1 MKNGLLKTIALILC
15 FVLLLSAAGCGG
27 EDPESE
33 VSGSEVAESNNQKPS
48 VNDIESGLSTE
59 QTAEIFTNKS
69 FIDEMKPYEGSTLK
83 IAFVGDG
90 ITYGNGTSDRFSESF
105 TVQLSTLLDNTVRIG
120 NFGKPSAYVLPP
132 ENQYNVKAEKP
143 ANWYQNTAQ
152 FQKSLEY
159 NPDIVV
165 IMLGTNDFRSMSCD
179 EAKAD
184 FKAALLDLASK
195 YKELDSVQKVYIATS
210 IIGCSNA
217 AIYEMMTGAMQEIQ
231 KEAAVEGGYEVID
244 IGGMTQSF
252 LDAEF
257 HFTKSKQ
264 NPDATGC
271 AEIARAFYAFF
282 KEQPFIPGK
291 MQEASGD
298 VVYVKDGGEAYGE
311 GASPAKAIDSLA
323 KAVSL
328 LQKKG
333 GTVVLCG
340 DCDLGYEMVLPVS
353 EKPITITGS
362 HDGKDYGAKLI
373 LSHNLHF
380 NGEFTIENLHIE
392 VTKENGMLVC
402 GYNNITFG
410 EGLTCS
416 WGEKASGYPGI
427 TAGYNQQIAGCPTG
441 RVSHHGKCSVT
452 IKSGHWGFVR
462 GGNARGNAK
471 LHLADVDAG
480 AELSINITGGVFE
493 NITGKNLTAATG
505 MNNVSGLCRL
515 NISGGT
521 FMGPVFALARHG
533 ALAEGDAYAMN
544 GRAEL
549 EITGGDFKDGIHA
562 YQDEEAIA
570 SGQITVTVTRAL
582 SASVD
587 QAGFTK
593 VTFK

>member
-15 FVLLLSAAGCGG
+15 FVLLFSAAGCGG
-27 EDPESE
+27 ADPEAE
-33 VSGSEVAESNNQKPS
+33 VSGSEVAESKNQKPS
-48 VNDIESGLSTE
+48 VNDIESGLSKE
-59 QTAEIFTNKS
+59 QTAEKFTNKS

-83 IAFVGDG
+83 MAFVGDG

-105 TVQLSTLLDNTVRIG
+105 TAQLSTLLDNTVRIG

-132 ENQYNVKAEKP
+132 ESQYNVKAEKP

-152 FQKSLEY
+152 FQKSLAY

-165 IMLGTNDFRSMSCD
+165 IMLGTNDFRSMKSD
-179 EAKAD
+179 EAKAEY
-184 FKAALLDLASK
+184 KAYLLDLAAK
-195 YKELDSVQKVYIATS
+195 YKALDSVQRIYIATS

-217 AIYEMMTGAMQEIQ
+217 AIYEMMTGAMQDIQ
-231 KEAAVEGGYEVID
+231 KEAAAEGGYEVID

-257 HFTKSKQ
+257 HFTKGKQ
-264 NPDATGC
+264 NPDDAGC

-282 KEQPFIPGK
+282 KEQPFTPGK

-298 VVYVKDGGEAYGE
+298 IVYVKSEGAAYGD
-311 GASPAKAIDSLA
+311 GASPEKALDSLA

-333 GTVVLCG
+333 GTVVLCE
-340 DCDLGYEMVLPVS
+340 DYDLGYEMVLPVS
-353 EKPITITGS
+353 EKPITVTGN

-380 NGEFTIENLHIE
+380 NGEYTIENLHIE

-402 GYNNITFG
+402 GYNNVTLG
-410 EGLTCS
+410 DGLTCS
-416 WGEKASGYPGI
+416 WGDKASGYPGI
-427 TAGYNQQIAGCPTG
+427 TVGYNQQIAGCPVS
-441 RVSHHGKCSVT
+441 RVGFNGKCSVT

-462 GGNARGNAK
+462 GGNTRGNAK
-471 LHLADVDAG
+471 LHLADVGAG

-493 NITGKNLTAATG
+493 NVTGKNLTAATG

-515 NISGGT
+515 SISGGT

-533 ALAEGDAYAMN
+533 ALAEGDTYAMN
-544 GRAEL
+544 GRTEL

-570 SGQITVTVTRAL
+570 SGQITVTVTSAL
-582 SASVD
+582 SSVVD

-593 VTFK
+593 VTIK